1 MNFREVFR
9 ISRAFY
15 FVIYL
20 LLLPG
25 QPLLDIKKIMTA
37 PNENMEAEK
46 SVIMKTYTKTEVYTI
61 LRNKCDD

>member
-1 MNFREVFR
+1 MD
-9 ISRAFY
+9 
-15 FVIYL
+15 L
-20 LLLPG
+20 K
-25 QPLLDIKKIMTA
+25 KKIMTA

>member
-15 FVIYL
+15 VVIYL

-37 PNENMEAEK
+37 PNENMEAE
-46 SVIMKTYTKTEVYTI
+46 
-61 LRNKCDD
+61 